1 MSTGAVEEWLPVPE
15 SEAHKLIVYG
25 AVMTRR
31 DLLKN
36 SAALAAPLMMGLE
49 SQAAPRPGRLKQGIC
64 SGVLGR
70 GFDLD
75 QRCKAASELGAL
87 GHDLVGQKDF
97 PILKKYGM
105 TPTMLPGIG
114 TLMHNS
120 TDLSRHD
127 ELEKMAIEVLKSAAE
142 LKSPNAILL
151 SGNKWGQS
159 IEKCLDNN
167 EKFVKRIIKRAEDAG
182 VTLCMELL
190 NSKVNHPDYACDHT
204 AYGVEL
210 CKRIGSPRF
219 KLLFDIYHMQI
230 MEGDIIRTIEQNFQ
244 YIGHFHTAG
253 NPGRY
258 EFDLQTQEMNYMPIA
273 KKIADLGY
281 QGWISH
287 EYSPRPGNPDPVKT
301 LDAMLKI
308 CEV

>member
-1 MSTGAVEEWLPVPE
+1 
-15 SEAHKLIVYG
+15 
-25 AVMTRR
+25 MTRR